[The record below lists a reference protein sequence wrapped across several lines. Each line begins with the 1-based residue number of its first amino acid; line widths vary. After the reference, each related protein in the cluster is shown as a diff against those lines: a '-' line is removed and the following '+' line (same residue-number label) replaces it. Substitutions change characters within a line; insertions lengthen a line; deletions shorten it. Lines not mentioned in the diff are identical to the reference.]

1 MALVRPA
8 MMTER
13 KPLALPPPVV
23 FSPRPTHTTLATA
36 HSNDSLPPVPLPPT
50 PPPPQPFDPTA
61 PLPSLADLRARLSA
75 SDEPAAPLPIVV
87 GTPADTGHAAAQTR
101 PPAVP
106 TRKVARYDFDYA
118 DRDAFETEINEFY
131 NFQDQQQMEDGRLLF
146 EATFAGQWKSAK
158 PSRRANYV
166 AGLLEHMELR
176 DADLR
181 YKAVK
186 KLLYIS
192 QGAYGEAASQPEHVE
207 LIVANNQLL
216 FALGTLEHIY
226 AGFKVA
232 SQTLDVVTR
241 AAEPTTLERQYAMEQ
256 AISEVTAHMCLLG
269 MLIEVHLK
277 DETFATELISMN
289 PPVASFL
296 FTLVDQ
302 LAEANRKR
310 YPVKK
315 LLLLLW
321 KVLTVS
327 LGTSDQLASLKTAS
341 RTLEGLDPFDE
352 ATLVKSTP
360 QDYHNFHLV
369 AATRYPAYVTPNA
382 DSLCPPRLQLVDP
395 IPTCIRR
402 QLQQAAVLQPYVS
415 TDKLLPTLFDECVD
429 LYRKHNY
436 VSLASV
442 QIARERDRMS
452 KEEERRDVD
461 GAASE
466 LEDVVEALDDE
477 ALSASH
483 LGSERRRDVFALRPS
498 VKRNAKRIK
507 KQDAAGLKRVEEIY
521 RHLVPQMP
529 VHVGML
535 IRLLYYVNLGAANS
549 VPSSGGGSKAD
560 GDSASTPGGDNP
572 ADDGSLAGLSFADMT
587 PDQKREH
594 LMKADNN
601 RHREVVTK
609 AISGILVLLL
619 KASKCSHALKFEY
632 IAQLLVDNNCAILIL
647 KMLSTWLQSPSANPS
662 PVTPGPPGQQNTS
675 GGTSWAERAAAT
687 PPRPPPAVGLGMGAL
702 WLTKK
707 EEPKE
712 IDFFHFARAEDPF
725 SAASEITPT
734 VSSSAERE
742 KEETAAATSPA
753 TPSGSAESPLHSPT
767 GTGPTSTPPPDI
779 PSSFRNFYTAIN
791 LLRILQKLTKRKTHR
806 VLALVQWKASAVLKR
821 AIKVSHVGI
830 QLYALKLLKS
840 QIPYL
845 GKKWRSTNM
854 KIITAIFIHLRPCL
868 RDEYLAGDV
877 DVDVDEALAHEQ
889 RLRAMIASYH
899 AHRYPEASGEDGP
912 TSGNGAGENGRAA
925 SPTHSH
931 VDELELILSISR
943 RGSYEGASDPQMN
956 RFAGGPGGSGSGN
969 LLLPSAGSAY
979 EPLTL
984 DPNFMENYEEW
995 LRMEVYDS
1003 EPSPPSPTSSSSLSP
1018 PVSPADG
1025 WPHEVEHHWGDP
1037 IAAEQHE
1044 PTRSLFSATR
1054 RFSKDMLS
1062 DDYDDSDWTWD
1073 ADGESTTAYRV
1084 GDPDADEYDAFHA
1097 PGGGDSVWADD
1108 PAPSGDMDDPSRAW
1122 ATTVPMIDSAGDCY
1136 YDRPH
1141 VEDDGWDE
1149 NRDDHDEASAHS
1161 SESSDSSDGA
1171 GSADSG
1177 VALVDDPAGTGES
1190 ASGKKREREGS
1201 PVYSWPDEF

>member
-1 MALVRPA
+1 MVA
-8 MMTER
+8 
-13 KPLALPPPVV
+13 
-23 FSPRPTHTTLATA
+23 FYG
-36 HSNDSLPPVPLPPT
+36 
-50 PPPPQPFDPTA
+50 Q
-61 PLPSLADLRARLSA
+61 
-75 SDEPAAPLPIVV
+75 
-87 GTPADTGHAAAQTR
+87 
-101 PPAVP
+101 
-106 TRKVARYDFDYA
+106 VARYDFDYA

-662 PVTPGPPGQQNTS
+662 PVTPGPPGQQNT
-675 GGTSWAERAAAT
+675 
-687 PPRPPPAVGLGMGAL
+687 
-702 WLTKK
+702 
-707 EEPKE
+707 
-712 IDFFHFARAEDPF
+712 
-725 SAASEITPT
+725 
-734 VSSSAERE
+734 E

-899 AHRYPEASGEDGP
+899 AHRYPEASGE
-912 TSGNGAGENGRAA
+912 
-925 SPTHSH
+925 
-931 VDELELILSISR
+931 
-943 RGSYEGASDPQMN
+943 
-956 RFAGGPGGSGSGN
+956 
-969 LLLPSAGSAY
+969 
-979 EPLTL
+979 
-984 DPNFMENYEEW
+984 
-995 LRMEVYDS
+995 
-1003 EPSPPSPTSSSSLSP
+1003 
-1018 PVSPADG
+1018 
-1025 WPHEVEHHWGDP
+1025 
-1037 IAAEQHE
+1037 
-1044 PTRSLFSATR
+1044 
-1054 RFSKDMLS
+1054 
-1062 DDYDDSDWTWD
+1062 
-1073 ADGESTTAYRV
+1073 
-1084 GDPDADEYDAFHA
+1084 
-1097 PGGGDSVWADD
+1097 
-1108 PAPSGDMDDPSRAW
+1108 
-1122 ATTVPMIDSAGDCY
+1122 
-1136 YDRPH
+1136 
-1141 VEDDGWDE
+1141 
-1149 NRDDHDEASAHS
+1149 
-1161 SESSDSSDGA
+1161 
-1171 GSADSG
+1171 
-1177 VALVDDPAGTGES
+1177 
-1190 ASGKKREREGS
+1190 
-1201 PVYSWPDEF
+1201 

>member
-50 PPPPQPFDPTA
+50 PPPPKAFDPAA
-61 PLPSLADLRARLSA
+61 PLPSLADLRARLST
-75 SDEPAAPLPIVV
+75 SSEEPLAPLPQVV
-87 GTPADTGHAAAQTR
+87 GTPADTGTPARQTR
-101 PPAVP
+101 APGAP
-106 TRKVARYDFDYA
+106 TRKAARYDFDYA
-118 DRDAFETEINEFY
+118 DRDTFETELNEFY
-131 NFQDQQQMEDGRLLF
+131 NFQDQPQMEEGRQLF
-146 EATFAGQWKSAK
+146 EATFVGQWKTSK
-158 PSRRANYV
+158 PSRRVNYV
-166 AGLLEHMELR
+166 AGLLEHMELS
-176 DADLR
+176 DAELR
-181 YKAVK
+181 FKAVK
-186 KLLYIS
+186 KLLYVS
-192 QGAYGEAASQPEHVE
+192 QGVYAEASSQSEHIE
-207 LIVANNQLL
+207 AIIANNRLL
-216 FALGTLEHIY
+216 FTLGILEHIY

-232 SQTLDVVTR
+232 SQTLDIVTR
-241 AAEPTTLERQYAMEQ
+241 AAESTTLERQYAVEL
-256 AISEVTAHMCLLG
+256 AISEVTAYMCLLG
-269 MLIEVHLK
+269 MLIEVHFS
-277 DETFATELISMN
+277 DEVFATEITSMN

-296 FTLVDQ
+296 FNLVDQ

-321 KVLTVS
+321 KVLTIS
-327 LGTSDQLASLKTAS
+327 FGTSEQLANLKAAS
-341 RTLEGLDPFDE
+341 RTLESLDPFDE
-352 ATLVKSTP
+352 NTFLKSTP
-360 QDYHNFHLV
+360 QDYHNFHLI

-382 DSLCPPRLQLVDP
+382 DSLCPPRVQLVDP

-415 TDKLLPTLFDECVD
+415 TDVLLPTLFQECVD
-429 LYRKHNY
+429 LYRKYNY

-442 QIARERDRMS
+442 QIARERDRME
-452 KEEERRDVD
+452 KEEVRSEVD

-466 LEDVVEALDDE
+466 LEDVAEVLDDD
-477 ALSASH
+477 ASSASQ
-483 LGSERRRDVFALRPS
+483 LGSERRKDAFALRP
-498 VKRNAKRIK
+498 NAKRHAKRIDK
-507 KQDAAGLKRVEEIY
+507 HDAAALKRVEEIY

-529 VHVGML
+529 THIGML

-549 VPSSGGGSKAD
+549 VPSSGGATKTE
-560 GDSASTPGGDNP
+560 GDSASTPGGDSAP
-572 ADDGSLAGLSFADMT
+572 DDGTLAALSFADMT

-619 KASKCSHALKFEY
+619 KASKCHHAMKFEY
-632 IAQLLVDNNCAILIL
+632 ISQLLVDNNSAILIL
-647 KMLSTWLQSPSANPS
+647 KMLSTWLQSPAAHPS
-662 PVTPGPPGQQNTS
+662 PVTPGPPGQQQPPSTA
-675 GGTSWAERAAAT
+675 SWAEKAAA
-687 PPRPPPAVGLGMGAL
+687 PPPKQPPAVGMGMGAL

-712 IDFFHFARAEDPF
+712 IDFFHFARAGDPLVEAPELTPL
-725 SAASEITPT
+725 AASDDKEKD
-734 VSSSAERE
+734 SA
-742 KEETAAATSPA
+742 KATLPA
-753 TPSGSAESPLHSPT
+753 LPAGISESPLHSPA
-767 GTGPTSTPPPDI
+767 SDVSASAPPPDI
-779 PSSFRNFYTAIN
+779 PSSFRNFYTSIN

-889 RLRAMIASYH
+889 KLRALIASYH
-899 AHRYPEASGEDGP
+899 AYRYPEASGEDIAAAED
-912 TSGNGAGENGRAA
+912 GAGENRGA

-931 VDELELILSISR
+931 VDELEFILSISR
-943 RGSYEGASDPQMN
+943 RGSYEGASDPQMQ
-956 RFAGGPGGSGSGN
+956 RFASHGGAGSSGSSN
-969 LLLPSAGSAY
+969 LFSSSARASY

-1003 EPSPPSPTSSSSLSP
+1003 EATLPSPTSSSSLSP
-1018 PVSPADG
+1018 PISPSDG
-1025 WPHEVEHHWGDP
+1025 WPHEAEHHWGDP
-1037 IAAEQHE
+1037 ATPGHHE

-1054 RFSKDMLS
+1054 RFSKEMLS
-1062 DDYDDSDWTWD
+1062 DDYDDSDWAWATD
-1073 ADGESTTAYRV
+1073 DGPPAD
-1084 GDPDADEYDAFHA
+1084 DYDAFHSPTSGWA
-1097 PGGGDSVWADD
+1097 DWADD

-1122 ATTVPMIDSAGDCY
+1122 ATTLPLGEGDGDGGGDCCFI
-1136 YDRPH
+1136 RPH
-1141 VEDDGWDE
+1141 VSDDDE
-1149 NRDDHDEASAHS
+1149 E
-1161 SESSDSSDGA
+1161 
-1171 GSADSG
+1171 GSTDSG
-1177 VALVDDPAGTGES
+1177 VAWMDGEPAQSGETVDTG
-1190 ASGKKREREGS
+1190 ATKRDRADS
-1201 PVYSWPDEF
+1201 PVYAWPDEL